1 MAAILQI
8 LGEVT
13 HKDKLREVD
22 SGSPIRFSSSSAS
35 PVPLSSGQND
45 DLQGMS
51 RSSRAIVHGSCLVK
65 GAPSCDKAKAKFDEL
80 GRYFP
85 SDLPYIITYENGS
98 LEAICQ
104 ECSRR
109 LKIEGSALGGIIKHA
124 TGTPHGFNVKQRL
137 DSNNLEETL
146 TSKVMTRRKAMEI
159 QSEPNP
165 FREVPTRRRYEN
177 IEPWEFS
184 SIEVDPARPVDH
196 SEPEPR
202 KSKRQKVAA
211 AFLAETDTS
220 DLQVSTGLKNPVEP
234 IVADI
239 SERLTDINHQFD
251 QKIKKQR
258 DQTLLFNAD
267 LIGLRNFHGK
277 RLDTLEQ
284 ISEKQKH
291 ELKVCN
297 ENFRESKAQTD
308 ASLQKDKISLANIE
322 SELEEQKGCIN
333 NTINLVSDT
342 KCKVDGQKK
351 VMDNLADLF
360 PDLKSELKEQKQF
373 VNSLASKLES
383 GLKGQKET
391 TTNLAELMDNRLTG
405 QKRKVDHLMTQ
416 LKNLGDSRESE
427 DLLRLHTE
435 NELQTHQKQIEKVE
449 NSIEEINK
457 GLDRVVGRTVEKCN
471 RLEEMV
477 KEVDKRHSSQRD
489 SFLEALE
496 TKISCTSQASIDRII
511 DFLAVEPQL
520 QRCKQYAELL
530 EKQAVDFRPYMGRIV
545 LLEDKISDFRT
556 FKDKL
561 DSLETC
567 TRGFQK
573 WLDEMACESAEY
585 RLQQDH
591 LSTGFLERQALESQ
605 NFMERIVNLE
615 KNTTDI
621 TRLVEE
627 NKVSG
632 EPMRKFMLNFRSTSD
647 QITQLRKEVQSY
659 DSKLGAVSMALD
671 NRQLQQLKEHTELI
685 EEKMSHTQTDFNN
698 MVTKFMAELSDFA
711 VQAARS
717 EMIEKIGS
725 RDHQIDD
732 LVQSIRPIMLR
743 LAGLES
749 TEKQSDEMV
758 MVRLAALEKNEKQ
771 SDNMTMIRLAALEE
785 KNERHVSRIL
795 ELERGN
801 ESLQREVMKLQQPVV
816 E

>member
-1 MAAILQI
+1 MFGNPRAKESKARHRNARRVRLRYSPRDKNMQS
-8 LGEVT
+8 LGEVA

-45 DLQGMS
+45 DLKGMS

-104 ECSRR
+104 ECGRR
-109 LKIEGSALGGIIKHA
+109 LKIEGSALGGIINHA

-146 TSKVMTRRKAMEI
+146 TSKVMARRKAMEI
-159 QSEPNP
+159 TSEPNP
-165 FREVPTRRRYEN
+165 FREVPNRRRSEN
-177 IEPWEFS
+177 IDPWEFS

-196 SEPEPR
+196 SEAEPR
-202 KSKRQKVAA
+202 NSKRQKVAP

-220 DLQVSTGLKNPVEP
+220 DLQVSTGLKNPVERF
-234 IVADI
+234 VADI

-284 ISEKQKH
+284 ISENQKH

-297 ENFRESKAQTD
+297 ENFRELKAQTD

-322 SELEEQKGCIN
+322 SELEEQKGCID

-342 KCKVDGQKK
+342 KCKVEGQKK

-360 PDLKSELKEQKQF
+360 PDVKSELNEQKEV

-427 DLLRLHTE
+427 DLLRLHAE
-435 NELQTHQKQIEKVE
+435 NELQTHQKQIA
-449 NSIEEINK
+449 N
-457 GLDRVVGRTVEKCN
+457 
-471 RLEEMV
+471 LEQKISGIRYDAT
-477 KEVDKRHSSQRD
+477 KEV
-489 SFLEALE
+489 
-496 TKISCTSQASIDRII
+496 
-511 DFLAVEPQL
+511 
-520 QRCKQYAELL
+520 
-530 EKQAVDFRPYMGRIV
+530 
-545 LLEDKISDFRT
+545 
-556 FKDKL
+556 
-561 DSLETC
+561 
-567 TRGFQK
+567 
-573 WLDEMACESAEY
+573 
-585 RLQQDH
+585 
-591 LSTGFLERQALESQ
+591 
-605 NFMERIVNLE
+605 
-615 KNTTDI
+615 
-621 TRLVEE
+621 
-627 NKVSG
+627 
-632 EPMRKFMLNFRSTSD
+632 
-647 QITQLRKEVQSY
+647 
-659 DSKLGAVSMALD
+659 
-671 NRQLQQLKEHTELI
+671 
-685 EEKMSHTQTDFNN
+685 
-698 MVTKFMAELSDFA
+698 
-711 VQAARS
+711 S
-717 EMIEKIGS
+717 EMIGKISS

-732 LVQSIRPIMLR
+732 MVQSIRPIMLR

-758 MVRLAALEKNEKQ
+758 MVRLAALEKN
-771 SDNMTMIRLAALEE
+771 
-785 KNERHVSRIL
+785 
-795 ELERGN
+795 
-801 ESLQREVMKLQQPVV
+801 
-816 E
+816 

>member
-1 MAAILQI
+1 MQS

-22 SGSPIRFSSSSAS
+22 SGSPIRFSCSSAS

-109 LKIEGSALGGIIKHA
+109 LKIEGSALGGIINHA

-165 FREVPTRRRYEN
+165 FREVPNRRRSEN

-202 KSKRQKVAA
+202 KSKRQKVAP
-211 AFLAETDTS
+211 AFLAETNTS
-220 DLQVSTGLKNPVEP
+220 DLQVSTGLKNPVEL

-342 KCKVDGQKK
+342 KCKVEGQKK

-360 PDLKSELKEQKQF
+360 PDLKSELKEQKQV
-373 VNSLASKLES
+373 VNILASKLES

-435 NELQTHQKQIEKVE
+435 NELQTHQMQIA
-449 NSIEEINK
+449 N
-457 GLDRVVGRTVEKCN
+457 
-471 RLEEMV
+471 LE
-477 KEVDKRHSSQRD
+477 Q
-489 SFLEALE
+489 
-496 TKISCTSQASIDRII
+496 KISCTSQVSVDRII

-530 EKQAVDFRPYMGRIV
+530 EKQAVDFRPYMDRIV
-545 LLEDKISDFRT
+545 RLEDNISDFRN

-591 LSTGFLERQALESQ
+591 LSTEFLERQALESQ

-632 EPMRKFMLNFRSTSD
+632 ESMRKFMLKFRSTSD

-659 DSKLGAVSMALD
+659 DSKLGAVSVALD
-671 NRQLQQLKEHTELI
+671 NRRLQQLKEHTELI
-685 EEKMSHTQTDFNN
+685 EEKMSHTQTDLNN

-717 EMIEKIGS
+717 EIIGKIGS

-801 ESLQREVMKLQQPVV
+801 ESLQREVMKLQQPIAK
-816 E
+816 